1 MHWLVEWY
9 EKQLPEIGVDVRLN
23 TEATVSNVK
32 AVNPD
37 AVIIATGAKPI
48 ISRGIAGTDAENVF
62 GIFDVLDGKSGLE
75 NKNVIIAGAGITG
88 LECASYLNAK
98 GCKTTIIDQ
107 LTAVAP
113 NDNHNI
119 VADDCSRLKAA
130 GTEFAMGL
138 SLKEIRADSITVADA
153 EGAEKVL
160 PCDAVVLSLGLVS
173 ERSIVDAFKAN
184 FEKVVEVGGCVD
196 AGGKIPGATNGGFEA
211 IYHLFE
217 VKQPGSFNM
226 TKEEAAKFGPL
237 SRMDGQHGVYM
248 AYLTDPEA
256 IRRVLPAPLTP
267 FKMPV
272 VTVSVNHVTK
282 PNFADDYYESILGV
296 YCMYGDKLGLYPL
309 SLVLSG
315 PGSEMAMHAGRDN
328 GSMPKKNN
336 AEHIIK
342 RNGDDISIKVS
353 RLGHTLIEA
362 NLKVGAYNSPCAICC
377 ISPRLRANPP
387 MAAASTSTST
397 VCRMRKAR
405 LAL

>member
-1 MHWLVEWY
+1 MKERQTGRPCELRLRISLKGNMHWLVEWY

-138 SLKEIRADSITVADA
+138 SSR
-153 EGAEKVL
+153 
-160 PCDAVVLSLGLVS
+160 
-173 ERSIVDAFKAN
+173 RSARTA
-184 FEKVVEVGGCVD
+184 
-196 AGGKIPGATNGGFEA
+196 
-211 IYHLFE
+211 
-217 VKQPGSFNM
+217 
-226 TKEEAAKFGPL
+226 
-237 SRMDGQHGVYM
+237 
-248 AYLTDPEA
+248 
-256 IRRVLPAPLTP
+256 
-267 FKMPV
+267 
-272 VTVSVNHVTK
+272 
-282 PNFADDYYESILGV
+282 
-296 YCMYGDKLGLYPL
+296 
-309 SLVLSG
+309 
-315 PGSEMAMHAGRDN
+315 
-328 GSMPKKNN
+328 
-336 AEHIIK
+336 
-342 RNGDDISIKVS
+342 S
-353 RLGHTLIEA
+353 RLRTQ
-362 NLKVGAYNSPCAICC
+362 
-377 ISPRLRANPP
+377 RA
-387 MAAASTSTST
+387 
-397 VCRMRKAR
+397 RRKCF
-405 LAL
+405 L